1 MKRLYFVAPDI
12 ASAKQV
18 VDELLLARIDER
30 HIHVLAKD
38 GTPLDNLPSASF
50 FHKTDLAHAIEQGL
64 ALGGATGLLAGVVAV
79 TVPPAGLILGGGAV
93 LLATTVAGAG
103 IGAWSASLRALNIPN
118 TQHRQFEEEIE
129 AGKLLM
135 IVDVP
140 KDKVEEVRS
149 RIGETHHEVRDGGV
163 DRTIPHFP

>member
-38 GTPLDNLPSASF
+38 GTPLENLPSASF
-50 FHKTDLAHAIEQGL
+50 FYKTDLAHAIEQGL

-93 LLATTVAGAG
+93 LLATTLAGAG

-118 TQHRQFEEEIE
+118 TQHRQFEDEIK
-129 AGKLLM
+129 AGKLLL

-149 RIGETHHEVRDGGV
+149 RIGATHHEVRDGGV